1 MSATQNPISPD
12 PAVGAPSSDDDRRV
26 FRQGDEKDLYP
37 PPTIVDDDNRG
48 RRGSDRSGST
58 QIPSQSPVRFG
69 VGSTDKP
76 KKRGKG
82 LTDGDADV
90 PDIPDN
96 NLALVMPAIGLVLF
110 LSALDQTIVATAL
123 PTIAEDLH
131 STPSQYSW
139 VGTSYLLASTLQT
152 PINGRVSDIVGR
164 KPMLYVA
171 IIVFT
176 VFSALC
182 GAAKSSTWLIIA
194 RAFQGLG
201 GGSIIGLT
209 SIIVSDI
216 VPLHKRGTYQGL
228 LGSVWGIASV
238 LGPILGGLL
247 TEHASWR
254 WCFYINLPTCG
265 IAFAFLVFTLHLNP
279 RRKLTFAELRQ
290 TFDFLGLAL
299 IMASS
304 AMIIVGFSHAADY
317 GFDKPASYGVIIGGA
332 VTFLLAVANF
342 LTTKRNAII
351 PARLF
356 RNRTTAFFLLG
367 STLHAAA
374 FLSFNYLLPE
384 MLQGLLGDTPLDSG
398 VHLLPFACLV
408 SWMTVVAGLVNS
420 KLRIVRP
427 VPWVGY
433 SIAAIGFGL
442 FYKYFTST
450 VTLATLEG
458 LLALA
463 GIGCGL
469 SLQTPMLVIQSA
481 MPLKDMAASTSAWS
495 LTRTMGGSIGLP
507 IFSAILNTGLRSRF
521 SSLEGYGTLFTV
533 PESASDY
540 KKLHE
545 LPDGSIK
552 DGVMAAFADSFG
564 ICWIVACAFFL
575 LALVVTLPTRSYSLN
590 RARGDAARELENGTN
605 TNAEQDLE
613 AEGAGAVAGQGA
625 LAEQGESALGTGA
638 APEHLGVTNGDE
650 NEKGRR
656 LDAPPSSAS
665 DLSERTAADP
675 FVGDAGL
682 EARGSLRNKE
692 KGSLL

>member
-1 MSATQNPISPD
+1 M
-12 PAVGAPSSDDDRRV
+12 G
-26 FRQGDEKDLYP
+26 
-37 PPTIVDDDNRG
+37 
-48 RRGSDRSGST
+48 
-58 QIPSQSPVRFG
+58 
-69 VGSTDKP
+69 
-76 KKRGKG
+76 
-82 LTDGDADV
+82 
-90 PDIPDN
+90 
-96 NLALVMPAIGLVLF
+96 IGLVLF
-110 LSALDQTIVATAL
+110 LAALDQTIVATAL

-164 KPMLYVA
+164 KPMLYAA
-171 IIVFT
+171 IIIFT

-182 GAAKSSTWLIIA
+182 GAAKSSSWLIIA

-209 SIIVSDI
+209 SPCHLALRVADI

-228 LGSVWGIASV
+228 LGSVWGIAAV
-238 LGPILGGLL
+238 LGPVLGGLL
-247 TEHASWR
+247 TEHATWR

-265 IAFAFLVFTLHLNP
+265 VAFIFLVFTLHMNP
-279 RRKLTFAELRQ
+279 RRKLTFAELRR

-304 AMIIVGFSHAADY
+304 AMIIIGFSHAADY
-317 GFDKPASYGVIIGGA
+317 GFGQPASYGVIIGGA
-332 VTFLLAVANF
+332 ATFLLAVANF

-356 RNRTTAFFLLG
+356 KNRTTAFFLLG

-408 SWMTVVAGLVNS
+408 AWMTVVAGLVNS

-433 SIAAIGFGL
+433 SIAALGFGL
-442 FYKYFTST
+442 FYRFFTSD
-450 VTLATLEG
+450 VSLANLEG

-469 SLQTPMLVIQSA
+469 SLSTPMLVIQSA

-495 LTRTMGGSIGLP
+495 LTRTMGGSMGLP

-521 SSLEGYGTLFTV
+521 TSLEGYGTLFSV

-545 LPDGSIK
+545 LPEGSIK
-552 DGVMAAFADSFG
+552 DAVMVAFADSFR
-564 ICWIVACAFFL
+564 ICWIVACGFFL
-575 LALVVTLPTRSYSLN
+575 LALVITLPTRSYSLN
-590 RARGDAARELENGTN
+590 RARGDAARALEDGQSPSED
-605 TNAEQDLE
+605 ADAGLDARVEPDLE
-613 AEGAGAVAGQGA
+613 AGGAGEGGLTEQIGSVTAPRRLSVPGA
-625 LAEQGESALGTGA
+625 DEKESSRRRI
-638 APEHLGVTNGDE
+638 NGD
-650 NEKGRR
+650 
-656 LDAPPSSAS
+656 LPSSYS
-665 DLSERTAADP
+665 NSSERTAADP
-675 FVGDAGL
+675 DLYPGESQGRKIDG
-682 EARGSLRNKE
+682 GKE
-692 KGSLL
+692 NLI

>member
-1 MSATQNPISPD
+1 MSATQHTVSPG
-12 PAVGAPSSDDDRRV
+12 PVAGASSIENALRLSGQD
-26 FRQGDEKDLYP
+26 DEKDLYP
-37 PPTIVDDDNRG
+37 PPAIVDSERG
-48 RRGSDRSGST
+48 RRASGNSA
-58 QIPSQSPVRFG
+58 QSQSQSQSPARFG
-69 VGSTDKP
+69 GAERE

-82 LTDGDADV
+82 LTEGDADV
-90 PDIPDN
+90 PDIPEN

-110 LSALDQTIVATAL
+110 LAALDQTIVATAL

-164 KPMLYVA
+164 KPMLYAA
-171 IIVFT
+171 IIVFA

-182 GAAKSSTWLIIA
+182 GAAKSSSWLIIA

-209 SIIVSDI
+209 SIVVSDI

-228 LGSVWGIASV
+228 LGSVWGIAAV
-238 LGPILGGLL
+238 LGPVLGGLL

-265 IAFAFLVFTLHLNP
+265 IAFAFLVFTLHMNP
-279 RRKLTFAELRQ
+279 TRKLTFAELRR

-304 AMIIVGFSHAADY
+304 AMIIIGFSHAADY
-317 GFDKPASYGVIIGGA
+317 GFGQPASYGVIIGGA

-356 RNRTTAFFLLG
+356 KNRTTAFFLLG

-408 SWMTVVAGLVNS
+408 AWMTVVAGLVNS

-433 SIAAIGFGL
+433 SIAALGFGL
-442 FYKYFTST
+442 FYKFFTST
-450 VTLATLEG
+450 VSLATLEG

-469 SLQTPMLVIQSA
+469 SLSTPMLVIQSA

-495 LTRTMGGSIGLP
+495 LTRTMGGSMGLP

-521 SSLEGYGTLFTV
+521 QSLEGYGTLFTV

-552 DGVMAAFADSFG
+552 DAVMAAFADSFR

-575 LALVVTLPTRSYSLN
+575 LALVITLPTRSYSLN
-590 RARGDAARELENGTN
+590 RARGDAARALEDGPE
-605 TNAEQDLE
+605 AEPDLE
-613 AEGAGAVAGQGA
+613 AGGAGEAGLSEQVGSVTA
-625 LAEQGESALGTGA
+625 PERLATNYQEGTG
-638 APEHLGVTNGDE
+638 
-650 NEKGRR
+650 KGRR
-656 LDAPPSSAS
+656 LDSDADADAPSNSS
-665 DLSERTAADP
+665 DISERTATDRVADTDNP
-675 FVGDAGL
+675 YA
-682 EARGSLRNKE
+682 GSLQNKE
-692 KGSLL
+692 KGVVA